1 LAKTASRGRATASAV
16 AQSLGTLWRV
26 LRSNPLTFF
35 GFLLVSVICVV
46 ALIIA
51 VTPHLVL
58 NYGGIHWNIGG
69 PLLHVFVPYG
79 SQQETGAFSQGPS
92 WQHPFGTDANSYDIY
107 SNTMLALPLDLAIG
121 FAIAGAALIGGGALG
136 LIAGF
141 YDTPGTVSGAV
152 SVTIMRVTDVFL
164 SFPSL
169 ILALAITR
177 AIGLGVLPVVL
188 AIGLTWWPF
197 YVRLVRGEVLAVK
210 HLPYVT
216 AARAAGV
223 REGRILLRHVVRN
236 LLEPIIVYFTLDI
249 GTVLVTYSTIGFIGV
264 ASKYPGPQPE
274 WGAMLAFY
282 QNAGSINT
290 YPWEVLAPGLAI
302 FVTVLAFSLLGDGL
316 RDILDPRT
324 RRAFV
329 RGTVSH
335 DPPPEASSTAASG
348 PDAPTVAEGPLEP
361 RAVT

>member
-1 LAKTASRGRATASAV
+1 MAPVATRPPSRIGE
-16 AQSLGTLWRV
+16 SLGTFWRV
-26 LRSNPLTFF
+26 LRANPLSFL
-35 GFLLVSVICVV
+35 GFLMVAIICLT
-46 ALIIA
+46 ALIIVVA
-51 VTPHLVL
+51 PHLL
-58 NYGGIHWNIGG
+58 
-69 PLLHVFVPYG
+69 VPYG
-79 SQQETGAFSQGPS
+79 PQVNTLAYSQPPS
-92 WQHPFGTDANSYDIY
+92 AKHLFGTDANGFDVY
-107 SNTMLALPLDLAIG
+107 SNVMLALPLDLGIG
-121 FAIAGAALIGGGALG
+121 IAIAGAALLAGGALG

-141 YDTPGTVSGAV
+141 YDRPGTIGAGV
-152 SVTIMRVTDVFL
+152 SVTIMRLTDIFL

-177 AIGLGVLPVVL
+177 ALGIGVWETVL

-197 YVRLVRGEVLAVK
+197 YVRLVRGEVLAIK

-223 REGRILLRHVVRN
+223 RENRILLRHVVRN
-236 LLEPIIVYFTLDI
+236 LLEPIVVYFTLDI

-282 QNAGSINT
+282 QSAGSINS
-290 YPWEVLAPGLAI
+290 YPWEVFAPGLAI
-302 FVTVLAFSLLGDGL
+302 FITVLAFSLLGDGL

-335 DPPPEASSTAASG
+335 DPPAESPALPSAG
-348 PDAPTVAEGPLEP
+348 GGDAPAAVAGSLD
-361 RAVT
+361 AGATT

>member
-1 LAKTASRGRATASAV
+1 VNTLAYSQPPSAK
-16 AQSLGTLWRV
+16 
-26 LRSNPLTFF
+26 
-35 GFLLVSVICVV
+35 
-46 ALIIA
+46 
-51 VTPHLVL
+51 HL
-58 NYGGIHWNIGG
+58 
-69 PLLHVFVPYG
+69 
-79 SQQETGAFSQGPS
+79 
-92 WQHPFGTDANSYDIY
+92 FGTDANGFDVY
-107 SNTMLALPLDLAIG
+107 SNVMLALPLDLGIG
-121 FAIAGAALIGGGALG
+121 IAIAGAALLAGGALG

-141 YDTPGTVSGAV
+141 YDRPGTIGAGV
-152 SVTIMRVTDVFL
+152 SVTIMRLTDIFL

-177 AIGLGVLPVVL
+177 ALGIGVWETVL

-197 YVRLVRGEVLAVK
+197 YVRLVRGEVLAIK

-223 REGRILLRHVVRN
+223 RENRILLRHVVRN
-236 LLEPIIVYFTLDI
+236 LLEPIVVYFTLDI

-282 QNAGSINT
+282 QSAGSINS
-290 YPWEVLAPGLAI
+290 YPWEVFAPGLAI
-302 FVTVLAFSLLGDGL
+302 FITVLAFSLLGDGL

-335 DPPPEASSTAASG
+335 DPPAESPALPSAG
-348 PDAPTVAEGPLEP
+348 GGDAPAAVAGSLD
-361 RAVT
+361 AGATT

>member
-1 LAKTASRGRATASAV
+1 VPVQKPTRSSAV
-16 AQSLGTLWRV
+16 AQSLGTFWRV
-26 LRSNPLTFF
+26 LRANPLSFF
-35 GFLLVSVICVV
+35 GFLLVALICIV
-46 ALIIA
+46 ALLVA
-51 VTPHLVL
+51 VLPHLIL
-58 NYGGIHWNIGG
+58 NVGGIHWNLGG
-69 PLLHVFVPYG
+69 PLFHVLVPYG
-79 SQQETGAFSQGPS
+79 PQQETGAFSQAPS
-92 WQHPFGTDANSYDIY
+92 WAHPFGTDANSFDIY
-107 SNTMLALPLDLAIG
+107 SNTMLALPLDLGIG
-121 FAIAGAALIGGGALG
+121 FVIAGAALLAGGALG

-141 YDTPGTVSGAV
+141 YDTPGTVGAGV
-152 SVTIMRVTDVFL
+152 SLVIMRATDIFL

-177 AIGLGVLPVVL
+177 ALGIGVLPTVF

-274 WGAMLAFY
+274 WGAMLAYY
-282 QNAGSINT
+282 QSSGSINV

-302 FVTVLAFSLLGDGL
+302 FITVLAFSLLGDGL

-335 DPPPEASSTAASG
+335 DPPPEAAASTPSG
-348 PDAPTVAEGPLEP
+348 REGASLPSSGAVDAGAI
-361 RAVT
+361 A

>member
-1 LAKTASRGRATASAV
+1 MTDAAPTRRRLSDG
-16 AQSLGTLWRV
+16 SLGLLWRV
-26 LRSNPLTFF
+26 LRTNPLSLG
-35 GFLLVSVICVV
+35 GFVLVAVILLTALLV
-46 ALIIA
+46 A
-51 VTPHLVL
+51 VDPR
-58 NYGGIHWNIGG
+58 
-69 PLLHVFVPYG
+69 LLVPYG
-79 SQQETGAFSQGPS
+79 AQQFTGAIHAGPS
-92 WQHPFGTDANSYDIY
+92 AQHLFGTDGTGYDVF
-107 SNTMLALPLDLAIG
+107 SNVMLALPLDLGIG
-121 FAIAGAALIGGGALG
+121 VAIAGSALIIGGGLG

-141 YDTPGTVSGAV
+141 FDTPGTVGGAV
-152 SVTIMRVTDVFL
+152 SVSIMRLTDIFL

-177 AIGLGVLPVVL
+177 ALGIGVGPTLIAL
-188 AIGLTWWPF
+188 AITWWPF

-216 AARAAGV
+216 AARASGV
-223 REGRILLRHVVRN
+223 SEWRILIRHVLRN
-236 LLEPIIVYFTLDI
+236 VLEPIVVYFTLDI

-282 QNAGSINT
+282 QSSGAINV
-290 YPWEVLAPGLAI
+290 YPWEVLGPGVAI

-329 RGTVSH
+329 RSSAGH
-335 DPPPEASSTAASG
+335 DPPAETPSALPSSSDATTDEVAA
-348 PDAPTVAEGPLEP
+348 TLEGG
-361 RAVT
+361 AAA